1 MTLRAFTAF
10 AAPILLAA
18 CVRHDES
25 TLPGTLE
32 RDRVEL
38 VADANESI
46 VSLPFTEG
54 AAVKAGDVIVVQD
67 RALSTADL
75 DAARAQLAEAE
86 ARVDELKNGPRSTT
100 IRAAAARRDAA
111 RAQRDDAVRE
121 RDRLL
126 GLVARSLVSKSE
138 ADRQVAA
145 AQTSE
150 ATLREAEADL
160 RELQEGT
167 RSEQLAQARQA
178 ADSARATL
186 QGLETTSARLEV
198 RSPIAGTID
207 ALPFHLGEKPA
218 RGATVA
224 VLLASTAPFARV
236 HVPEPIRAQVK
247 IGTPATLRIDGIER
261 TFKGQV
267 RFIASEA
274 EFTPYY
280 SLTAADRS
288 RLSFLAEVVIDVQRR
303 RRCLPE
309 CRWTSRWS
317 WQRRERDRDHCA
329 ATHAKIRRQGRGGSH
344 RPRHSLRPHLRIPG
358 AERLRQVDH
367 AAYALRHAA
376 AQRRPRGSFWPVR
389 RQGRGSHP
397 PAPWLHAAEIL
408 AVGRPHHRREPALH
422 GRSVRARR

>member
-1 MTLRAFTAF
+1 MTLRT
-10 AAPILLAA
+10 LTVLAVPMMLA
-18 CVRHDES
+18 GCVRHDES

-54 AAVKAGDVIVVQD
+54 ATVKAGDVIVVQD

-75 DAARAQLAEAE
+75 DASRAQLAEAE
-86 ARVDELKNGPRSTT
+86 ARLDELKNGPRGTT
-100 IRAAAARRDAA
+100 IRAAAARRDSA

-145 AQTSE
+145 AQSAE
-150 ATLREAEADL
+150 AALREAEADL
-160 RELQEGT
+160 HELQQGT
-167 RSEQLAQARQA
+167 RSEQVTQARQA
-178 ADSARATL
+178 ADSARASL
-186 QGLETTSARLEV
+186 KALETTSARLEV
-198 RSPIAGTID
+198 RSPIAGTLD
-207 ALPFHLGEKPA
+207 SLPFHVGEKPA

-236 HVPEPIRAQVK
+236 HVPEPIRARVK
-247 IGTPATLRIDGIER
+247 IGTTATLRVDGIKR

-288 RLSFLAEVVIDVQRR
+288 RLSFLGEVVIDD
-303 RRCLPE
+303 PE
-309 CRWTSRWS
+309 GAS
-317 WQRRERDRDHCA
+317 
-329 ATHAKIRRQGRGGSH
+329 
-344 RPRHSLRPHLRIPG
+344 IPSG
-358 AERLRQVDH
+358 V
-367 AAYALRHAA
+367 
-376 AQRRPRGSFWPVR
+376 PVEVT
-389 RQGRGSHP
+389 
-397 PAPWLHAAEIL
+397 LEL
-408 AVGRPHHRREPALH
+408 ASP
-422 GRSVRARR
+422 